1 MVPESIQVLSTV
13 RDLFLKFTEKNTF
26 FPLITSP
33 VHFPLAGKYS
43 LHIIF
48 FFSSV
53 FIFCVN
59 WTETTL
65 FWKKVFLLE
74 AFLQRSVKEGTSLH
88 N

>member
-48 FFSSV
+48 FFLGLYILCKLDRNNFVLEKSLSV
-53 FIFCVN
+53 RSLS
-59 WTETTL
+59 T
-65 FWKKVFLLE
+65 KKC
-74 AFLQRSVKEGTSLH
+74 
-88 N
+88 